1 MSAGSVRVR
10 FAPSPTGRMHLGGV
24 RTALLNY
31 LFAHQKDGTFVLR
44 IEDTDRERNFDPGAK
59 QIIAD
64 LLWLGLK
71 FSEGPLVGGPYASY
85 FQSERNPIYQEY
97 LEKLKAKKLV
107 YKCFCTTEELGKRRE
122 RQIALKQPPRYDKA
136 CLKLSKEEIAK
147 KEAANTPFV
156 WRFAV
161 DPKKSVTITDLAKG
175 VMTFDLQ
182 HFSDFPL
189 TRQDGTF
196 TFIFA
201 NAVDDMVMKMT
212 HILRGEDHLSNTA
225 SQAVLYEGL
234 DFQLPLFWHLPILCN
249 VDGKKLSKR
258 DFGFSLEDLQ
268 KAGYIPEAITN
279 YLMLIGGGSFTEEIM
294 SMDELIKLTPFDS
307 INSTGSIKYDVEKL
321 TWVNHKWIERLS
333 PDQLLAY
340 AKPFLL
346 AAYPQA
352 QSMSDKQISALFQI
366 VKSEM
371 KTIADV
377 DAATRFYFKA
387 PELVPAEFNELVGD
401 AASKLIHIIA
411 KHLTL
416 IDKPEQFVL
425 AVKAEAAEHKISTK
439 ALFTYL
445 RVKLTGS
452 TKGPQLHDI
461 INLIGST
468 EAKKRLS

>member
-1 MSAGSVRVR
+1 MTAGSVRVR

-31 LFAHQKDGTFVLR
+31 LFAHQKEGTFVLR

-64 LLWLGLK
+64 LLWLGLL
-71 FSEGPLVGGPYASY
+71 FEEGPGVEGPYAPY
-85 FQSERNPIYQEY
+85 FQSERNNVYKEHLAILQD
-97 LEKLKAKKLV
+97 KKLV
-107 YKCFCTTEELGKRRE
+107 YKCFCTSEELEKRRE
-122 RQIALKQPPRYDKA
+122 RQIALKQPPRYDKT
-136 CLKLSKEEIAK
+136 CLKLSKEDVAK
-147 KEAANTPFV
+147 KEAAHLPFV
-156 WRFAV
+156 WRFAIK
-161 DPKKSVTITDLAKG
+161 PNTSVTITDLAKG
-175 VMTFDLQ
+175 VITFDLN

-201 NAVDDMVMKMT
+201 NAVDDMVMRMT

-225 SQAVLYEGL
+225 NQAVLYEGL
-234 DFQLPLFWHLPILCN
+234 GFKLPLFWHLPILCN
-249 VDGKKLSKR
+249 TDGKKLSKR

-279 YLMLIGGGSFTEEIM
+279 YLMLIGGGSFQDEIM
-294 SMDELIKLTPFDS
+294 SMDQLIKLMPFDN
-307 INSTGSIKYDVEKL
+307 INSTGAIKYDVEKL

-333 PDQLLAY
+333 PEKLLAY

-346 AAYPQA
+346 TAYPQA
-352 QSMSDKQISALFQI
+352 QGLPDTQISALLQI

-377 DAATRFYFKA
+377 ETATRFYFEA
-387 PELVPAEFNELVGD
+387 PKVTDTELHELVGSD
-401 AASKLIHIIA
+401 ATKLSHVLA
-411 KHLTL
+411 KHLDL
-416 IDKPEQFVL
+416 LDKPEQFVQS
-425 AVKAEAAEHKISTK
+425 VKAEAQEHKISIKT
-439 ALFTYL
+439 LFTYL
-445 RVKLTGS
+445 RLKLTGS

-461 INLIGST
+461 INLIGVP
-468 EAKKRLS
+468 EAKKRLT